1 MDYGFVPKK
10 INIKTNKVS
19 KNAKNVKSR
28 LEYTF
33 PLLFDYENLNTLRN
47 IWKEPVFIV
56 SLQQYIDT
64 LWQVK
69 VFFFAQ
75 NSLSHPLH
83 AIHKQSWICYS
94 TLAEFHSIWVKVHVL
109 M

>member
-69 VFFFAQ
+69 VFFFCPKFP
-75 NSLSHPLH
+75 LSSPT
-83 AIHKQSWICYS
+83 CYS
-94 TLAEFHSIWVKVHVL
+94 QAVL
-109 M
+109 DLL